1 MTRYREKNVPHP
13 YTFQIFPR
21 LSQGESQMK
30 SETMARFKREHV
42 QSSAITVVYLALIAG
57 YAINLIDQIPL
68 GWGAP
73 IPLMFGLFVVINLW
87 YHSEHRKEVEVE
99 GKWLEA
105 AGIVDSSVIKGIAAL
120 SAKYGFKPVI
130 RAYQNKK
137 VGAFTTGWGHGVSIA
152 MTDSLAEKLSRAQQM
167 GVFAH
172 ELGHMVNGD
181 ILITILTKSASLAM
195 GALQQ
200 VVLILWAWHMIF
212 GGSVIVS
219 ADQVQLATDFYWN
232 LFFQLLVGKAVI
244 NLLAAVISREREQM
258 ADAFAVANGFG
269 KGLYEALG
277 ILQKEMG
284 ISPFLDLALWFFG
297 SHPPLFLRMRDIRM
311 MDTGDDGF
319 IPDWFENL
327 AMFVSGT
334 AAWLIITVWLVSPAP
349 LLFYLAPPFLLA
361 LIWEYASSTNSVESL
376 IRGSQDRGSEDQG
389 SIKLT
394 TVFGFII
401 FLLYAIGGIVVLY
414 LVGVEVFESGIKVII
429 PAVLWVPHLFLIPLR
444 KHKLAELALLVSV
457 AGFALLTAVAMFSLI

>member
-1 MTRYREKNVPHP
+1 
-13 YTFQIFPR
+13 
-21 LSQGESQMK
+21 MK
-30 SETMARFKREHV
+30 PEALARFKREHI
-42 QSSAITVVYLALIAG
+42 QSSAVTVVFLAIIAG
-57 YAINLIDQIPL
+57 YTINLINSIPL

-152 MTDSLAEKLSRAQQM
+152 MSDSLAEKLSRAQQM

-232 LFFQLLVGKAVI
+232 LFFQLLVGKTVI

-277 ILQKEMG
+277 ILQKELS
-284 ISPFLDLALWFFG
+284 ISPYLELALWFFG

-311 MDTGDDGF
+311 MDNGDDGF

-327 AMFVSGT
+327 AVFVSGT

-361 LIWEYASSTNSVESL
+361 LIWEYASPHSVERL

-394 TVFGFII
+394 TLLGYTA
-401 FLLYAIGGIVVLY
+401 FLLYAVGGIIVLY
-414 LVGVEVFESGIKVII
+414 LAGAQVFESGIKTVI

-444 KHKLAELALLVSV
+444 KHKLPELALLVFV
-457 AGFALLTAVAMFSLI
+457 ASFALLTALAVFSLI